1 MKIALIGG
9 SSFIG
14 QILIGHLLKKGLRIT
29 ATYNNNSNIKN
40 KIKKITW
47 KSLDFSK
54 KKNYFKYLNS
64 PDVVINLSWPD
75 IPYYHRKK
83 HLETYKLQK
92 EFNQNLVKNGL
103 KNLIITGTC
112 YEYGKVEGGI
122 SENKLAKPV
131 VTYGVAKLRLLKSI
145 LKLQKTYKF
154 NFTWLRPFYVYGKNK
169 KRKTLFSLINT
180 HKIINQTLSVKGSL
194 VRDFIPVDFLCKI
207 IVKIISKNK
216 DFGILNVCSGKGIS
230 VEKFILKNIRN
241 KKNLKKINMNGKNP
255 NNFEPNYF
263 WGNADKL
270 KKVLNLR
277 KSFFKKF

>member
-14 QILIGHLLKKGLRIT
+14 QKLISYLLKKNFNIT
-29 ATYNNNSNIKN
+29 ATYKNNLNIKN
-40 KIKKITW
+40 KIKKIRW

-54 KKNYFKYLNS
+54 KRNYFKYLNS

-75 IPYYHRKK
+75 IPYYHKKK
-83 HLETYKLQK
+83 HLKTYKLQK
-92 EFNQNLVKNGL
+92 EFNQNLIKNGL

-112 YEYGKVEGGI
+112 YEYGKVKGET
-122 SENKLAKPV
+122 SENRLAKPV
-131 VTYGVAKLRLLKSI
+131 VTYGVAKLKLLKSI
-145 LKLQKTYKF
+145 LKLQKSYKF

-207 IVKIISKNK
+207 IVKIIVKNK
-216 DFGILNVCSGKGIS
+216 GFGVLNVCSGKGIS
-230 VEKFILKNIRN
+230 VKKFILKNIRN

-255 NNFEPNYF
+255 NSFEPNHF
-263 WGNADKL
+263 WGNTKKL
-270 KKVLNLR
+270 IKVLSLR
-277 KSFFKKF
+277 KSFFKF